1 MAKCQMLMP
10 DNFLERLSKLG
21 KKTDEISKEVLKA
34 GGEVALQKVK
44 SNLDAVIGHGLAH
57 DSRSTDEL
65 PGELQRSLGL
75 SPPLIDSNGN
85 MNVKIGFYDP
95 RSDGEI
101 NAKIANVIEHGKH
114 GQPARPFLARAKRQS
129 KKLCE
134 AAMKAKFEEE
144 VKKL

>member
-10 DNFLERLSKLG
+10 DDFLERLSKLG
-21 KKTDEISKEVLKA
+21 KKTDDISKEVLKA

-57 DSRSTDEL
+57 DSRST
-65 PGELQRSLGL
+65 GQLQGALGL
-75 SPPLIDSNGN
+75 SPPSLDRDGN
-85 MNVKIGFYDP
+85 YNIKVGFAEN
-95 RSDGEI
+95 RTDGES
-101 NAKIANVIEHGKH
+101 NAKIANIIEFGKT

-134 AAMKAKFEEE
+134 AAMIKKFEEE

>member
-10 DNFLERLSKLG
+10 DDFLERLSKLG

-57 DSRSTDEL
+57 DSRST
-65 PGELQRSLGL
+65 GELQGALGL
-75 SPPLIDSNGN
+75 SPPSLDRNGN
-85 MNVKIGFYDP
+85 YNIKVGFAEN
-95 RSDGEI
+95 RTDGES
-101 NAKIANVIEHGKH
+101 NAKIANIIEFGKT

-129 KKLCE
+129 KKLYE
-134 AAMKAKFEEE
+134 AAMIKKFEEE
-144 VKKL
+144 VEKL

>member
-10 DNFLERLSKLG
+10 DDFLERLSKLG
-21 KKTDEISKEVLKA
+21 KKTDDISKEVLKA

-57 DSRSTDEL
+57 DSRST
-65 PGELQRSLGL
+65 GQLQGALGL
-75 SPPLIDSNGN
+75 SPPSLDRNGN
-85 MNVKIGFYDP
+85 YNIKVGFAEK
-95 RSDGEI
+95 RTDGES
-101 NAKIANVIEHGKH
+101 NAKIANIIEFGKT

-134 AAMKAKFEEE
+134 AAMIKKFEEE

>member
-10 DNFLERLSKLG
+10 DDFLERLSKLG

-57 DSRSTDEL
+57 DSRST
-65 PGELQRSLGL
+65 GQLQGALGL
-75 SPPLIDSNGN
+75 SPPSLDRNGN
-85 MNVKIGFYDP
+85 YNIKVGFAKN
-95 RSDGEI
+95 RTDGES
-101 NAKIANVIEHGKH
+101 NAKIANIIEYGKS

-134 AAMKAKFEEE
+134 AAMIKKFEEE

>member
-10 DNFLERLSKLG
+10 DDFLERLSKLG

-44 SNLDAVIGHGLAH
+44 SNLDAVIGHGLAN
-57 DSRSTDEL
+57 DSRST
-65 PGELQRSLGL
+65 GQLQGALGL
-75 SPPLIDSNGN
+75 SPPSLDRNGN
-85 MNVKIGFYDP
+85 YNVKVGFAEN
-95 RSDGEI
+95 RADGES
-101 NAKIANVIEHGKH
+101 NAKIANIIEFGKT

-134 AAMKAKFEEE
+134 AAMIKKFEEE

>member
-10 DNFLERLSKLG
+10 DDFLERLSKLG

-57 DSRSTDEL
+57 DSRST
-65 PGELQRSLGL
+65 GQLQGALGL
-75 SPPLIDSNGN
+75 SPPSLDRNGN
-85 MNVKIGFYDP
+85 YNIKVGFAEN
-95 RSDGEI
+95 RTDGES
-101 NAKIANVIEHGKH
+101 NAKIANIIEFGKS

-134 AAMKAKFEEE
+134 AAMKEKFEEE
-144 VKKL
+144 LKKL

>member
-10 DNFLERLSKLG
+10 DDFLERLSNLG

-44 SNLDAVIGHGLAH
+44 SNLDAVVGYGLAH
-57 DSRSTDEL
+57 ESRST
-65 PGELQRSLGL
+65 GELQRSLGL
-75 SPPLIDSNGN
+75 SPPSVDRDGN
-85 MNVKIGFYDP
+85 YNIKVGFAEN
-95 RSDGEI
+95 RSDGES
-101 NAKIANVIEHGKH
+101 NAKIANIIEFGKT

-134 AAMKAKFEEE
+134 AAMIKKFEEE

>member
-10 DNFLERLSKLG
+10 DDFLERLSKLG

-57 DSRSTDEL
+57 DSRST
-65 PGELQRSLGL
+65 GQLQGALGL
-75 SPPLIDSNGN
+75 SPPSLYRNGN
-85 MNVKIGFYDP
+85 YKIKVGFAEN
-95 RSDGEI
+95 RTDGES
-101 NAKIANVIEHGKH
+101 NAKIANIIEFGKS

-134 AAMKAKFEEE
+134 AAMIKKFEEE

>member
-1 MAKCQMLMP
+1 MLMP
-10 DNFLERLSKLG
+10 DDFLERLSKLG

-57 DSRSTDEL
+57 DSRST
-65 PGELQRSLGL
+65 GQLQEALGL
-75 SPPLIDSNGN
+75 SPPSLDRNGN
-85 MNVKIGFYDP
+85 YNIKVGFAEN
-95 RSDGEI
+95 RTDGES
-101 NAKIANVIEHGKH
+101 NAKIANIIEFGKT
-114 GQPARPFLARAKRQS
+114 GQQARPFLARAKRQS

-134 AAMKAKFEEE
+134 AAMIKKFEEE

>member
-10 DNFLERLSKLG
+10 DDFLERLSKLG

-34 GGEVALQKVK
+34 GGEVAIQKVK

-57 DSRSTDEL
+57 DSRSS
-65 PGELQRSLGL
+65 GQLQGALGL
-75 SPPLIDSNGN
+75 SPPSLDRNGN
-85 MNVKIGFYDP
+85 YNIKVGFAEN
-95 RSDGEI
+95 RTDGES
-101 NAKIANVIEHGKH
+101 NAKIANIIEFGKT

-134 AAMKAKFEEE
+134 AAMIKKFEEE

>member
-10 DNFLERLSKLG
+10 DDFLERLSKLG

-57 DSRSTDEL
+57 DSRST
-65 PGELQRSLGL
+65 GQLQGALGL
-75 SPPLIDSNGN
+75 SPPSLDRNGN
-85 MNVKIGFYDP
+85 YNIKVGFAEN
-95 RSDGEI
+95 RTDGES
-101 NAKIANVIEHGKH
+101 NAKIANIIEFGKT

-134 AAMKAKFEEE
+134 AAMIKKFEEE
-144 VKKL
+144 LKKL

>member
-10 DNFLERLSKLG
+10 DDFLERLSNLG

-44 SNLDAVIGHGLAH
+44 SNLDAVVGYGLAH
-57 DSRSTDEL
+57 ESRST
-65 PGELQRSLGL
+65 GELQRSLGL
-75 SPPLIDSNGN
+75 SPPSVDRDGN
-85 MNVKIGFYDP
+85 YNIKVGFAEN
-95 RSDGEI
+95 RSDGES
-101 NAKIANVIEHGKH
+101 NAKIANIIEFGKT

-134 AAMKAKFEEE
+134 AAMIKTFEEE